1 MKKKIALRVLGGI
14 VVIFAAWFAAPTNA
28 APDWRNDSRAPK
40 LFAPTLIPTRA
51 PNDTEMIVATR
62 PGRCEVPILWWYL
75 AELKTERK
83 CSQRKRERGTLEMT
97 PYLPRNGLMSLLVE
111 WRILANGKLKFKCT
125 GPISFVHVND
135 NMTPHTYSIKTK
147 PGENLVSVNIYT
159 YPYGWLGLERNATST
174 CIAR

>member
-1 MKKKIALRVLGGI
+1 MKKKFARLVLGGI
-14 VVIFAAWFAAPTNA
+14 VAMFAAFLVLPIHA
-28 APDWRNDSRAPK
+28 APDLRNDSRAPN
-40 LFAPTLIPTRA
+40 LFAPTLIPTRP
-51 PNDTEMIVATR
+51 PNETETIGATR

-83 CSQRKRERGTLEMT
+83 CSPRKRERGTLEMT
-97 PYLPRNGLMSLLVE
+97 PHLPRNGLMSLLVE

-135 NMTPHTYSIKTK
+135 NMTPHTYSIRTK

-159 YPYGWLGLERNATST
+159 YPYGWLGLERNATSA
-174 CIAR
+174 CIGR